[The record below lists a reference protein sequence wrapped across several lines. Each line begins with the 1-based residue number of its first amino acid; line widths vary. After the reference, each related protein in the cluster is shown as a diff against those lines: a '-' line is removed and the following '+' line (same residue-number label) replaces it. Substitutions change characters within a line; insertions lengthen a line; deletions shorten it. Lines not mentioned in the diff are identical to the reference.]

1 MLQRCLDY
9 VRVEVGIKFVRSTC
23 RASLLSGSRRKVQN
37 FARARFPRYVQY
49 RGASQ
54 AYVIEFKIDPLLD
67 ILVAVRVRAHTLAR
81 HSARD
86 DVRMRRNGTTSNPS
100 RAPTGGH
107 GRAAQWRAHE
117 GDGKPSLRRV
127 HPQRNGFILKAW
139 KSAIS
144 HVNPVHPVTDEHSA
158 AAMIVLVE
166 CEDYDEGTK
175 TTMYCCGRL
184 GVRRPQGYLVCSI
197 VAKLVPI

>member
-1 MLQRCLDY
+1 M
-9 VRVEVGIKFVRSTC
+9 VTTM
-23 RASLLSGSRRKVQN
+23 
-37 FARARFPRYVQY
+37 
-49 RGASQ
+49 
-54 AYVIEFKIDPLLD
+54 FKYG
-67 ILVAVRVRAHTLAR
+67 VVRVRAHALAR

-100 RAPTGGH
+100 RAAAGRHGH
-107 GRAAQWRAHE
+107 AAQWRAHE
-117 GDGKPSLRRV
+117 GDGKPSRLAKPWRV

-166 CEDYDEGTK
+166 CEGYDEGTK
-175 TTMYCCGRL
+175 TTMYCCGRH
-184 GVRRPQGYLVCSI
+184 VRRPQGHLVCSI